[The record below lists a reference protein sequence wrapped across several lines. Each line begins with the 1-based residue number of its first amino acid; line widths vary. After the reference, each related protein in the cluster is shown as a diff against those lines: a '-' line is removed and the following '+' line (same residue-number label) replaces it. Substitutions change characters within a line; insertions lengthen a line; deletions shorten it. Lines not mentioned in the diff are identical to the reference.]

1 MSEKTRICFT
11 PEGFERFL
19 SVLNKRFGSAGDSI
33 LYSMAKDFGAYD
45 SKQMLASL
53 EYKDDV
59 VNEQAVV
66 QMLLDSISSYNWG
79 KYEIVKFDLING
91 EITFNIIGNPILE
104 MCSAKDSPQCF
115 FTKGAIAGIITEV
128 TGIDFN
134 PSAMTCK
141 DDTNVCQIVFNK
153 K

>member
-1 MSEKTRICFT
+1 MKK
-11 PEGFERFL
+11 PE
-19 SVLNKRFGSAGDSI
+19 SVLRPRGSSGFYQFLTKGLALLVTLSFTRWQRI
-33 LYSMAKDFGAYD
+33 LA
-45 SKQMLASL
+45 LTTVN
-53 EYKDDV
+53 KDDV

-91 EITFNIIGNPILE
+91 EIIFNIIGNPILE